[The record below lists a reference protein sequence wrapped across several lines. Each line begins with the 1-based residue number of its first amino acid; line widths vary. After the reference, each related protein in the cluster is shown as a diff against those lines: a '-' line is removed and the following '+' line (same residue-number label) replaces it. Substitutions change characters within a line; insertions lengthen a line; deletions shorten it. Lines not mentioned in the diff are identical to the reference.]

1 MAGLSNSLTGSTSRS
16 MELQDG
22 SAKQVSWADC
32 FQNGIGSDVKAKS
45 WAQVFRD
52 HANVHDGLGL
62 AYFPP
67 LKEPI
72 MNVQIDMVGVE
83 EEIMNLERR
92 SSGICFGINSSL
104 LNYPKIC

>member
-72 MNVQIDMVGVE
+72 MNAQIDMVGVE
-83 EEIMNLERR
+83 EEIMKWKGAVL
-92 SSGICFGINSSL
+92 GFVLGL
-104 LNYPKIC
+104 TPPY